1 MIERR
6 RGLGVGGG
14 ERLWMTGFSL
24 TNHRGEMHSLD
35 VASGVMSS
43 ATDRTSGAIRW
54 PNEVASVPG
63 RLYRGADRADD
74 AAAAAAAAG
83 RSRGDDC
90 GDGLE
95 DALLVTDGF
104 LVPGKD
110 KGGLYV
116 VRNPGNGAY
125 EWADCLTGTTNLQ
138 GAPINT
144 KEGDWFYH
152 KATWMDLTGD
162 GRLSILAARA
172 RVTLRNNNVDHE
184 GVKTFGKGQLVW
196 LECPRPHS
204 FVPGS
209 GTPLDVDG
217 TVFDPFNS
225 RNTPWKL
232 R

>member
-1 MIERR
+1 
-6 RGLGVGGG
+6 V
-14 ERLWMTGFSL
+14 TGFSL
-24 TNHRGEMHSLD
+24 TNRRGEIHTLD
-35 VASGVMSS
+35 VGTGVMSS
-43 ATDRTSGAIRW
+43 ANDRTTGAIGW
-54 PNEVASVPG
+54 PNGVTSIPR
-63 RLYRGADRADD
+63 RLYANDRAVDD
-74 AAAAAAAAG
+74 
-83 RSRGDDC
+83 RDDDR
-90 GDGLE
+90 DGLD
-95 DALLVTDGF
+95 DALLIADGF

-125 EWADCLTGTTNLQ
+125 EWMDCLTGTTNLQ
-138 GAPINT
+138 GSPINVG
-144 KEGDWFYH
+144 ESGDWFYH

-172 RVTLRNNNVDHE
+172 KVALRNNADSE
-184 GVKTFGKGQLVW
+184 GGKTFGKGQLVW
-196 LECPRPHS
+196 LECPKPHS
-204 FVPGS
+204 FVNGS

>member
-1 MIERR
+1 
-6 RGLGVGGG
+6 
-14 ERLWMTGFSL
+14 MTGFSL
-24 TNHRGEMHSLD
+24 TNQRGEMHTLD
-35 VASGVMSS
+35 VASGVMSN
-43 ATDRTSGAIRW
+43 ANDRTSRAIRW
-54 PNEVASVPG
+54 PNEVASVPR
-63 RLYRGADRADD
+63 RLYHDADRAV
-74 AAAAAAAAG
+74 AAG
-83 RSRGDDC
+83 GDGDD
-90 GDGLE
+90 GDHGLE

-125 EWADCLTGTTNLQ
+125 EWTDCLTGTTNLQ
-138 GAPINT
+138 GAPIHSG
-144 KEGDWFYH
+144 EEDWFYH

-172 RVTLRNNNVDHE
+172 RVTLRNNNADHE

-209 GTPLDVDG
+209 GSPLDVDG

-225 RNTPWKL
+225 CNTPWKL